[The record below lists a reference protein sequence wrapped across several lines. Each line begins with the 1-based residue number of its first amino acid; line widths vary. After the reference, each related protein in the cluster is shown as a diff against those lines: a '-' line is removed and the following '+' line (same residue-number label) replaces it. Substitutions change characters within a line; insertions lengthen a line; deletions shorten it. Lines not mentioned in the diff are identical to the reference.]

1 VPPSARAAG
10 GLALVLEL
18 RWDFAAVFGEFE
30 HDLFVQP
37 NVHRAG
43 SFVLPVFFRAPGAV
57 ELGCKLFACG
67 EAAVE
72 LEKLGVTR
80 RAWATAA
87 ADARSGRL
95 RRDGPE
101 LVVNLAFLPLAPA
114 RACELGVRMRV
125 SGSGQACGGA
135 ARRGGR
141 GQWFSAGLRRR
152 PEEVRDTSRG
162 DRGFARSRGTGSKA
176 QWVRALR
183 RRPAIRRRHHP
194 HKNSPRAQAFGLQ
207 AQGTRLASAS
217 RPAWA
222 LEKLSRRDDIGP
234 AGTFAAPHQ

>member
-1 VPPSARAAG
+1 MTCLCSQTFIAQ
-10 GLALVLEL
+10 
-18 RWDFAAVFGEFE
+18 
-30 HDLFVQP
+30 DLSCS
-37 NVHRAG
+37 RY
-43 SFVLPVFFRAPGAV
+43 SFVLPVQWSLVASCLRAARPLSSLRSWVSRDAHGRRPRPMRGQD
-57 ELGCKLFACG
+57 GC
-67 EAAVE
+67 V
-72 LEKLGVTR
+72 
-80 RAWATAA
+80 ATA
-87 ADARSGRL
+87 R
-95 RRDGPE
+95 
-101 LVVNLAFLPLAPA
+101 NLSSIWHFLPLAPA

-183 RRPAIRRRHHP
+183 RAPAIRRRHHP
-194 HKNSPRAQAFGLQ
+194 HKDSPRAQAFGLQ
-207 AQGTRLASAS
+207 AQGARLASAS